1 MLLRPGVDLP
11 YDGLAADATALAVT
25 GLVAEVSYR
34 WVETPVRDGRFAA
47 LWRGAWQRGARGI
60 AVVVA
65 ALTATALAVFGA
77 GAALAAIPAVTAA
90 DYLRGL
96 ESIGAGAL
104 PTTSPTAAPAPTA
117 PPSAAP
123 DPPPTPAPAVA
134 PALSQQPIT
143 VVGDSVLLGAHT
155 VISQLM
161 PQAGVDAAISRQAG
175 DIYARV
181 LEHKAAGSLQGV
193 VVIHLGTN
201 GLIKQPELQALLQQ
215 LTDRTRVVIVNTR
228 VPKVWQDESNNNIQ
242 VVAAQFP
249 NVRVADWYAASAG
262 HPEYFVADGVHLTKP
277 GMQAYATVIQQTLD
291 G

>member
-1 MLLRPGVDLP
+1 MAGLIGLTWVFANVGEDSTFLYRGGFLVVSLLTAGVVAVAAHPGASFGRILGVSPVRWLGTRSYGIYLWHWPVFLLLRPGVDLP

-90 DYLRGL
+90 DYLGGL

-123 DPPPTPAPAVA
+123 DPPASPAPAVA
-134 PALSQQPIT
+134 PAP
-143 VVGDSVLLGAHT
+143 VPAADHRGWRFRPAGRPHGDL
-155 VISQLM
+155 
-161 PQAGVDAAISRQAG
+161 AGDAAGRRRRG
-175 DIYARV
+175 DLAPGARTSTPGC
-181 LEHKAAGSLQGV
+181 LSTRPPAAC
-193 VVIHLGTN
+193 
-201 GLIKQPELQALLQQ
+201 
-215 LTDRTRVVIVNTR
+215 R
-228 VPKVWQDESNNNIQ
+228 
-242 VVAAQFP
+242 
-249 NVRVADWYAASAG
+249 ASS
-262 HPEYFVADGVHLTKP
+262 
-277 GMQAYATVIQQTLD
+277 
-291 G
+291 

>member
-1 MLLRPGVDLP
+1 M
-11 YDGLAADATALAVT
+11 
-25 GLVAEVSYR
+25 
-34 WVETPVRDGRFAA
+34 
-47 LWRGAWQRGARGI
+47 
-60 AVVVA
+60 
-65 ALTATALAVFGA
+65 
-77 GAALAAIPAVTAA
+77 
-90 DYLRGL
+90 
-96 ESIGAGAL
+96 
-104 PTTSPTAAPAPTA
+104 
-117 PPSAAP
+117 
-123 DPPPTPAPAVA
+123 
-134 PALSQQPIT
+134 
-143 VVGDSVLLGAHT
+143 
-155 VISQLM
+155 
-161 PQAGVDAAISRQAG
+161 
-175 DIYARV
+175 